1 MRTYMLMK
9 KKNIPITVDD
19 FLEITE
25 DIERGFPGSF
35 EEKTEL
41 GLDRVRGTYN
51 INGTPLY
58 VYYRNSETQAIIPA
72 KGNLEK
78 RKFESK
84 TRLILQRQY
93 HNKPK
98 CQ

>member
-1 MRTYMLMK
+1 MLYGA
-9 KKNIPITVDD
+9 
-19 FLEITE
+19 
-25 DIERGFPGSF
+25 GFPAFRGGLLKWAQR
-35 EEKTEL
+35 E

-58 VYYRNSETQAIIPA
+58 VYYRNSESQAIIPA